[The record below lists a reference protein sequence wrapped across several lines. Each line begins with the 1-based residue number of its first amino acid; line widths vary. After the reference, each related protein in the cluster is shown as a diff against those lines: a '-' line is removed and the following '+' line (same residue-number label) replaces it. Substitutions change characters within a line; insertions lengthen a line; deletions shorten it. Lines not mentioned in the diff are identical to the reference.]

1 MYRTLAWLALGA
13 FAIGSEGLMI
23 AGILPRIAEDLG
35 IPVAHAGH
43 LVTIFA
49 LAYAIGSP
57 LIAVATARWERRTL
71 LITAMAVFSL
81 ANLAAAFAT
90 GFLTLAASRVIL
102 ALSAGTF
109 MPAAFA
115 YGAVSVE
122 PAKRGRALSFIYT
135 GMTVALVIGVP
146 LGTAIAAH
154 LGWRATFVMVAV
166 MSLLVLA
173 GIVLKLPAVSGP
185 PAPGLADR
193 LAVARRSDV
202 LEVIGLTVVVL
213 AGAFGVYTFIGAYL
227 EAVLG
232 ASPEAV
238 AGFLILAGLA
248 GGAGNTLGGHAADR
262 WNHRRFLTIVL
273 AVLILSFGA
282 LPLIPAFLPGP
293 AGWIGAGLVLV
304 LWGAFGWAFPAVQQV
319 RLLAIDP
326 RLASVLLALNA
337 SAIYLG
343 TAVGAAAGAVVVE
356 RYSVQA
362 VGWVGAGTEVLA
374 LALLLATTYRPARE
388 IPAAEAAC
396 TVVHQ
401 DAAE

>member
-49 LAYAIGSP
+49 LAYAVGSP

-90 GFLTLAASRVIL
+90 GFLTLAASRIVL

-115 YGAVSVE
+115 YGAMSVE

-154 LGWRATFVMVAV
+154 LGWRATFGMVAA

-227 EAVLG
+227 ETVLG

-248 GGAGNTLGGHAADR
+248 GAAGNTLGGHAADR
-262 WNHRRFLTIVL
+262 WNHRRFLAIVL
-273 AVLILSFGA
+273 TVLVASFGV
-282 LPLIPAFLPGP
+282 LPLIPAFLPGLG
-293 AGWIGAGLVLV
+293 GWLGAGLVLV
-304 LWGAFGWAFPAVQQV
+304 LWGLFGWAFPAVQQV

-343 TAVGAAAGAVVVE
+343 TAAGAAIGAVVVE

-362 VGWVGAGTEVLA
+362 VGWVGAATEVLA
-374 LALLLATTYRPARE
+374 LVFLLATPYRPARE
-388 IPAAEAAC
+388 APAGGEVS
-396 TVVHQ
+396 TVARA